1 MEEISWTDRVK
12 NDKVLRRVEEVRNI
26 LQTTKRRK
34 TKWIGHV
41 LRRNCLLKH
50 VIEGKAERRIEVAG
64 RQERRRKQLLYD
76 LKKREDAAN

>member
-1 MEEISWTDRVK
+1 MEKISWTDRVK
-12 NDKVLRRVEEVRNI
+12 NDEVLQRVEEVRNI

-34 TKWIGHV
+34 ANWIGYV
-41 LRRNCLLKH
+41 LRRNCLLVQ

-76 LKKREDAAN
+76 IKKREDAVN